1 MYGVK
6 HPCSVPVSV
15 LTCSGCNL
23 TISIDVSADFAMVI
37 VTTILELSIGF
48 SCVCLPSAKFCLDRA
63 ISSFDRPDQNWF
75 GRERPVAPDR
85 KAGST
90 VSTYWESIRSK
101 ITTTTRT
108 GSTIAGGVQSSRA
121 SRPWR
126 RGRDI
131 ELGFSSEPVVFQ
143 QRLEVPSLRS
153 TSDARSCTSRGG
165 DHRGLSD
172 TEFAHC
178 MEEISSQKGEGD
190 DLADSGKDSI
200 INLETER

>member
-1 MYGVK
+1 M
-6 HPCSVPVSV
+6 
-15 LTCSGCNL
+15 
-23 TISIDVSADFAMVI
+23 II

-48 SCVCLPSAKFCLDRA
+48 ACVCLPSAKFVFERATSTLDHTHQ
-63 ISSFDRPDQNWF
+63 SWF
-75 GRERPVAPDR
+75 GRERPAVRER
-85 KAGST
+85 KLSST

-101 ITTTTRT
+101 VTTTTRPDN
-108 GSTIAGGVQSSRA
+108 TIVGVLQSSRA

-172 TEFAHC
+172 AEFAHC
-178 MEEISSQKGEGD
+178 MQEISSQKGQD
-190 DLADSGKDSI
+190 DDFTDSRKVST
-200 INLETER
+200 INLEDVK

>member
-1 MYGVK
+1 MRAR
-6 HPCSVPVSV
+6 CFR
-15 LTCSGCNL
+15 CDL
-23 TISIDVSADFAMVI
+23 TISPDVSADFALI
-37 VTTILELSIGF
+37 IITTILELSTGF
-48 SCVCLPSAKFCLDRA
+48 ACVCLPSAKFVLDRA
-63 ISSFDRPDQNWF
+63 TSSLDHPDQNWF
-75 GRERPVAPDR
+75 GRERPAGTDR
-85 KAGST
+85 KPGSS

-101 ITTTTRT
+101 ITTTTRP
-108 GSTIAGGVQSSRA
+108 GSTIAGGLQSSRA

-172 TEFAHC
+172 AEFAHC
-178 MEEISSQKGEGD
+178 IEEISSQKGEAD
-190 DLADSGKDSI
+190 DLADSRKDSI
-200 INLETER
+200 INLETEQ

>member
-1 MYGVK
+1 
-6 HPCSVPVSV
+6 
-15 LTCSGCNL
+15 
-23 TISIDVSADFAMVI
+23 MVI

-63 ISSFDRPDQNWF
+63 ISSLNRPDQNWF
-75 GRERPVAPDR
+75 GRERQTDPDR
-85 KAGST
+85 KASSI
-90 VSTYWESIRSK
+90 STYWESIRSK
-101 ITTTTRT
+101 ITMTTRP
-108 GSTIAGGVQSSRA
+108 GSTIAGGLQSSRA

-131 ELGFSSEPVVFQ
+131 ELGFSSEPVIFQ

-172 TEFAHC
+172 AEFAHC

-190 DLADSGKDSI
+190 DLADSRKDSI